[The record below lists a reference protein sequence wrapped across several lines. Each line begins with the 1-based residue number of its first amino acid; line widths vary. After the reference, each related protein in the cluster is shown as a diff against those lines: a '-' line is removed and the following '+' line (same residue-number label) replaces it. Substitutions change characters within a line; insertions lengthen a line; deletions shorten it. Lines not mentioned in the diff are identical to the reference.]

1 MGTQALWSDHIWQPW
16 RGCVRVSAGCQNC
29 YMFRT
34 LQQLKRDPTIVLR
47 SNYDDWTLPYRLK
60 GGMVQV
66 CSQSDFFIDQADEWR
81 AAAWDVM
88 RDNPQLVYQIL
99 TKRPGRIEKH
109 LPRDWGEGW
118 VNVVLGVSA
127 EDQTTADVR
136 IPQLLRVPAAHY
148 FVSAQPLLGPMHVA
162 SHLSPRRVSL
172 VLTGCESGPDS
183 RPHGHR
189 LVALTGAAVQES
201 KGSLLPCATGGP
213 YLGATRARFVPQR
226 TEVPLVK
233 LLAISRTC
241 TACGLR
247 R

>member
-183 RPHGHR
+183 RPTDTAWLR
-189 LVALTGAAVQES
+189 SLEQQCRKAKVRFFLVQQEDPTS
-201 KGSLLPCATGGP
+201 AQLVRGSFHNARKCHWSNFWPF
-213 YLGATRARFVPQR
+213 RAR
-226 TEVPLVK
+226 
-233 LLAISRTC
+233 A
-241 TACGLR
+241 R
-247 R
+247 RAA